1 MAKPLVIVESPAKAR
16 TIEGFLGGEFTVL
29 ASMGHIRD
37 LPAKGLNVDVDHDFA
52 VEYEVHASK
61 RETIAKLRK
70 ALKDADQLYLATDE
84 DREGEAI
91 SWHLLEV
98 LKPTVP
104 VKRMV
109 FHEITRA
116 AIQHAIDDSRDV
128 DYGLVDAQESR
139 RIVDR
144 LYGYPVSEVCW
155 RKIRQGLSAGRV
167 QSPSVR
173 LVVERERERMAF
185 VAAGY
190 WDLSAAFPTEPAFTA
205 SLATIDDHR
214 VAGSRDF
221 DSQGHTKRD
230 DVAVL
235 DENAALRLRD
245 GLADRPFAVTSVD
258 TKPYTSRPKPPFITS
273 TLQQV
278 GGSRLRMSSRQVMS
292 LAQGLYEDGYI
303 TYMRTD
309 STTLSTTAVTAARQV
324 IERQFGS
331 EYLTAEP
338 RVYAKKSK
346 NAQEA
351 HEAIRPAGDA
361 WRSPDQLRSEL
372 RGDLLRLYELIWQRT
387 LASQM
392 PDARG
397 NTVTVRIAATTVDD
411 VATGWTASGRTIT
424 FPGWQ
429 AVYGYGGD
437 DDATDSG
444 DDTAKLPNLTD
455 GQSLPGPEVAAAGH
469 ITQPPARYTE
479 ATLVKTLEEKGIGRP
494 STYASIMQTIQ
505 DRGYV
510 WKRGQALVPTT
521 DAFAVV
527 ALLEQHF
534 AHLVDYEF
542 TARMED
548 DLDEIAGGRQQ
559 RVPWLHH
566 FWFGNGSPGLKGLK
580 DKALEEADAEAI
592 NTIPLGVD
600 EHGEPIVVRNGR
612 YGPYLRRGEDTA
624 SVPEDLPL
632 DELTIDRA
640 VEILSA
646 PKGGEPLGDD
656 PETGLPVYAKSGR
669 FGPYVQLG
677 DADTLPPDTKPRM
690 SSLFQTMS
698 LSTLTLVDALQLLQ
712 LPRVVGAHPE
722 DGAEI
727 LAANGRYGPFVKWGA
742 ETRSLDSEEQL
753 LSVTLEEAVK
763 VLAEPKK
770 FGRRKAAPAPPL
782 KELGN
787 DPVSEKPVVVKDGR
801 FGPYVTDGDTNAS
814 LRKGDTI
821 ENVTIER
828 AAELLQMRRDAGP
841 STKARRGTKKASVK
855 KASVKKAS
863 VKKASA
869 RKASAKKTART
880 ATKKATASTK
890 TTSPITRASKPLDV
904 APDAD
909 GGAAGT

>member
-1 MAKPLVIVESPAKAR
+1 MPKPLVIVESPAKAR
-16 TIEGFLGGEFTVL
+16 TIEGFLGGDFTVL

-37 LPAKGLNVDVDHDFA
+37 LPAKGLSVDVDNDFK
-52 VEYEVHASK
+52 VDYEVHASK
-61 RETIAKLRK
+61 RDTIARLRR
-70 ALKDADQLYLATDE
+70 ALKEADELYLATDE

-98 LKPTVP
+98 LKPRVP
-104 VKRMV
+104 VRRMV
-109 FHEITRA
+109 FHEITQA

-185 VAAGY
+185 VAASY
-190 WDLSAAFPTEPAFTA
+190 WDLAASFATEPAFTA
-205 SLATIDDHR
+205 SLATVEGRR
-214 VAGSRDF
+214 VAGGRDF
-221 DSQGHTKRD
+221 DPQGQPRRA

-235 DENAALRLRD
+235 DEASAQRLKA
-245 GLADRPFAVTSVD
+245 GLADRPFTVAGVETR
-258 TKPYTSRPKPPFITS
+258 PYTSRPKPPFITS

-309 STTLSTTAVTAARQV
+309 STTLSDTAVTAARAV

-331 EYLTAEP
+331 DYLTDGP
-338 RVYAKKSK
+338 RTYAKVAK

-361 WRSPDQLRSEL
+361 WRSPDQLRGEL
-372 RGDLLRLYELIWQRT
+372 RGDQLRLYELIWQRT

-397 NTVTVRIAATTVDD
+397 STVTARIGATTVEG
-411 VATGWTASGRTIT
+411 VPTEWTASGRTIT

-429 AVYGYGGD
+429 AVYGFSGE
-437 DDATDSG
+437 DDAEDAG
-444 DDTAKLPNLTD
+444 DESAKLPPLEE
-455 GQSLPGPEVAAAGH
+455 GQALPGPEVRAEGH
-469 ITQPPARYTE
+469 TTLPPARYTE

-505 DRGYV
+505 ERGYV
-510 WKRGQALVPTT
+510 WKKGQALVPTT

-534 AHLVDYEF
+534 SHLVDYEF

-548 DLDEIAGGRQQ
+548 DLDEIAGGREQ
-559 RVPWLHH
+559 RVPWLRQ
-566 FWFGNGSPGLKGLK
+566 FWFGNGTPGLKGLK

-592 NTIPLGVD
+592 NTIQVGVD
-600 EHGEPIVVRNGR
+600 DAGEPIVVRNGR
-612 YGPYLRRGEDTA
+612 YGPYLKRGEDTA
-624 SVPEDLPL
+624 SVPDDLPL
-632 DELTIDRA
+632 DELTVDRA

-646 PKGGEPLGDD
+646 PKGGEPLGTD
-656 PETGLPVYAKSGR
+656 PGSGLPVFAKSGR
-669 FGPYVQLG
+669 YGPYVQLG

-690 SSLFQTMS
+690 SSLFSTMS
-698 LSTLTLVDALQLLQ
+698 LSTLTLDDALRVLQ
-712 LPRVVGAHPE
+712 LPRRVGEHP
-722 DGAEI
+722 DGGEI
-727 LAANGRYGPFVKWGA
+727 VAANGRYGPYLKWGD
-742 ETRSLDSEEQL
+742 ETRSVETEEQL
-753 LSVTLEEAVK
+753 LTVTVEEAVR
-763 VLAEPKK
+763 VLAEPKRY
-770 FGRRKAAPAPPL
+770 GRRRAAPAPPL
-782 KELGN
+782 RELGS

-801 FGPYVTDGDTNAS
+801 FGPYVTDGETNAS
-814 LRKGDTI
+814 LRKGDTV

-828 AAELLQMRRDAGP
+828 AAELLQIRREAGP
-841 STKARRGTKKASVK
+841 AKK
-855 KASVKKAS
+855 
-863 VKKASA
+863 A
-869 RKASAKKTART
+869 RKASRKSAARKKPAAKKTA
-880 ATKKATASTK
+880 KKAAAKKPAAKKTAKKAAATRPAA
-890 TTSPITRASKPLDV
+890 TSEDA
-904 APDAD
+904 AP
-909 GGAAGT
+909 AAEEGPPAEEP

>member
-1 MAKPLVIVESPAKAR
+1 MLRRMPKYLVIVESPAKAR
-16 TIEGFLGGEFTVL
+16 TIGGFLGPDYVVDS
-29 ASMGHIRD
+29 SMGHIRD
-37 LPAKGLNVDVDHDFA
+37 LPAKGLNVDTEHDFA

-61 RETIAKLRK
+61 KDTISRLKK
-70 ALKDADQLYLATDE
+70 ALKGVDELLLATDE

-109 FHEITRA
+109 FHEITQA
-116 AIQHAIDDSRDV
+116 AIEHAIEESRDV

-144 LYGYPVSEVCW
+144 LYGYPVSEVVW
-155 RKIRQGLSAGRV
+155 RKIRTGLSAGRV

-190 WDLSAAFPTEPAFTA
+190 WDLAAAFPTDPRFTA
-205 SLATIDDHR
+205 ALVTIDGNR
-214 VAGSRDF
+214 VAASRDF
-221 DSQGHTKRD
+221 DSTGRTKRD

-235 DENAALRLRD
+235 DEASAQALKTRLE
-245 GLADRPFAVTSVD
+245 GQPFTVASVE

-278 GGSRLRMSSRQVMS
+278 GGSRLRMSARQVMS
-292 LAQGLYEDGYI
+292 IAQGLYEEGYI

-309 STTLSTTAVTAARQV
+309 STTLSGTAIQAARQV
-324 IERQFGS
+324 IERQFGR
-331 EYLTAEP
+331 EYLTDAP
-338 RVYAKKSK
+338 RTYAKKSK

-372 RGDLLRLYELIWQRT
+372 RGDQLRLYELIWQRT

-397 NTVTVRIAATTVDD
+397 NTVTARIGASTTEG
-411 VATGWTASGRTIT
+411 TPTEWTSSGRTIT

-429 AVYGYGGD
+429 AVYGFSGD
-437 DDATDSG
+437 DDAEDTG
-444 DDTAKLPNLTD
+444 DDNAKLPNLTE
-455 GQSLPGPEVAAAGH
+455 GQQLPHPDVEANGH
-469 ITQPPARYTE
+469 TTQPPPRYTE

-510 WKRGQALVPTT
+510 WKKGQALVPTT

-527 ALLEQHF
+527 SLLEQHF
-534 AHLVDYEF
+534 SHLVDYEF

-559 RVPWLHH
+559 RVPWLHK
-566 FWFGNGSPGLKGLK
+566 FWFGNGDPGLLAMKEQ
-580 DKALEEADAEAI
+580 ALEQANAEAI

-600 EHGEPIVVRNGR
+600 EHGTPIVVRNGR

-646 PKGGEPLGDD
+646 PKGGEPIGTD
-656 PETGLPVYAKSGR
+656 PETQLPVYAKSGR

-677 DADTLPPDTKPRM
+677 DADTLPPDTKPKM

-698 LSTLTLVDALQLLQ
+698 LSTITLEEALQLLR
-712 LPRVVGAHPE
+712 LPRSVGDHPE
-722 DGAEI
+722 GGEI
-727 LAANGRYGPFVKWGA
+727 VASNGKFGPYLKWND
-742 ETRSLDSEEQL
+742 ETRSLDSEEKL
-753 LSVTLEEAVK
+753 LTVDLDEAVA
-763 VLAEPKK
+763 VLAQPKTY
-770 FGRRKAAPAPPL
+770 GRRKAAPAPPL

-801 FGPYVTDGDTNAS
+801 FGPYVTDGETNAS

-821 ENVTIER
+821 ENITIER
-828 AAELLQMRRDAGP
+828 AAELLQIRREAGP
-841 STKARRGTKKASVK
+841 AKKARKSAAKKAPAKKSAK
-855 KASVKKAS
+855 KAG
-863 VKKASA
+863 
-869 RKASAKKTART
+869 AKKTA
-880 ATKKATASTK
+880 AKKVAK
-890 TTSPITRASKPLDV
+890 KKP
-904 APDAD
+904 
-909 GGAAGT
+909 G

>member
-1 MAKPLVIVESPAKAR
+1 VAKPLVIVESPAKAR

-61 RETIAKLRK
+61 RDTIAKLKK
-70 ALKDADQLYLATDE
+70 ALKEADQLYLATDE

-109 FHEITRA
+109 FHEITRS
-116 AIQHAIDDSRDV
+116 AIEHAIEDSRDV

-185 VAAGY
+185 VAASY
-190 WDLSAAFPTEPAFTA
+190 WDLSATVPTDPAFTA
-205 SLATIDDHR
+205 SLATIDGHR

-221 DSQGHTKRD
+221 DSLGQTRRN

-235 DENAALRLRD
+235 DEVAAQRLKD
-245 GLADRPFAVTSVD
+245 GLADQQFTVTGVE

-292 LAQGLYEDGYI
+292 IAQGLYEDGYI

-309 STTLSTTAVTAARQV
+309 STTLSDTAIRAARQV
-324 IERQFGS
+324 IERQFGR
-331 EYLTAEP
+331 EYLTDRP
-338 RVYAKKSK
+338 RTYAKKSK

-351 HEAIRPAGDA
+351 HEAIRPAGDS
-361 WRSPDQLRSEL
+361 WRSPDQLRAEL
-372 RGDLLRLYELIWQRT
+372 RGDQLRLYELIWQRT

-397 NTVTVRIAATTVDD
+397 NTVTIHIAAITTDE
-411 VATGWTASGRTIT
+411 VATEWTASGRTIT

-437 DDATDSG
+437 DDADESG
-444 DDTAKLPNLTD
+444 DDSAKLPNLTD
-455 GQSLPGPEVAAAGH
+455 GQALPNPVVAADGH
-469 ITQPPARYTE
+469 TTQPPARYTE

-494 STYASIMQTIQ
+494 STYASTMQTIQ

-510 WKRGQALVPTT
+510 WKKGQALVATT

-527 ALLEQHF
+527 ALLEEHF
-534 AHLVDYEF
+534 SHLVDYEF

-559 RVPWLHH
+559 RVPWLHQ
-566 FWFGNGSPGLKGLK
+566 FWFGNGTPGVKGLK
-580 DKALEEADAEAI
+580 DKALEEANAEAI
-592 NTIPLGVD
+592 NSIPLGVD
-600 EHGEPIVVRNGR
+600 EDGEPIVVRNGR
-612 YGPYLRRGEDTA
+612 YGPFLRRGEDTA
-624 SVPEDLPL
+624 SLPEDLPL

-646 PKGGEPLGDD
+646 PKGGEPLGED

-669 FGPYVQLG
+669 FGPFVQLG
-677 DADTLPPDTKPRM
+677 DADTLPPDTKPKM

-698 LSTLTLVDALQLLQ
+698 LSTLTLDDALKVLR
-712 LPRVVGAHPE
+712 LPRIVGAHPE
-722 DGAEI
+722 DGAEVI
-727 LAANGRYGPFVKWGA
+727 AANGRFGPFVKWGD
-742 ETRSLDSEEQL
+742 ETRSLDAEEHL
-753 LSVTLEEAVK
+753 LTISLEDAVK

-801 FGPYVTDGDTNAS
+801 FGPYVTDGETNAS
-814 LRKGDTI
+814 LRQGDTV

-841 STKARRGTKKASVK
+841 AKKARKGAKKSPPKKAAKGTKKKVPTNKVPTRRAAPPS
-855 KASVKKAS
+855 
-863 VKKASA
+863 
-869 RKASAKKTART
+869 TA
-880 ATKKATASTK
+880 AEE
-890 TTSPITRASKPLDV
+890 
-904 APDAD
+904 
-909 GGAAGT
+909 

>member
-1 MAKPLVIVESPAKAR
+1 MPKYLVIVESPAKAR
-16 TIEGFLGGEFTVL
+16 TIGGFLGPDFIVDS
-29 ASMGHIRD
+29 SMGHIRD
-37 LPAKGLNVDVDHDFA
+37 LPAKGLNVDTEHDFA

-61 RETIAKLRK
+61 KDTISRLKK
-70 ALKDADQLYLATDE
+70 ALKGVDELLLATDE

-109 FHEITRA
+109 FHEITQS
-116 AIQHAIDDSRDV
+116 AIEHAIEDSRDV

-144 LYGYPVSEVCW
+144 LYGYPVSEVVW
-155 RKIRQGLSAGRV
+155 RKIRTGLSAGRV

-185 VAAGY
+185 VPASY
-190 WDLSAAFPTEPAFTA
+190 WDLAAAVPTEPAFTA
-205 SLATIDDHR
+205 SLASIDGAR
-214 VAGSRDF
+214 VASSRDF
-221 DSQGHTKRD
+221 DSTGDTKRED
-230 DVAVL
+230 IAVL
-235 DENAALRLRD
+235 DEAAAV
-245 GLADRPFAVTSVD
+245 GLKVSLEGQPFAVTSVD

-278 GGSRLRMSSRQVMS
+278 GGSRLRMSARQVMS

-309 STTLSTTAVTAARQV
+309 STTLSNTAITAARQI
-324 IERQFGS
+324 IERQFGR
-331 EYLTAEP
+331 EYLHDGP
-338 RVYAKKSK
+338 RTYAKKSK

-351 HEAIRPAGDA
+351 HEAIRPAGDD

-372 RGDLLRLYELIWQRT
+372 RGDQLRLYELIWQRT

-397 NTVTVRIAATTVDD
+397 NTVTARIGASTPEGVSTE
-411 VATGWTASGRTIT
+411 WTASGRTIT
-424 FPGWQ
+424 FPGWL
-429 AVYGYGGD
+429 AVYDYGGD
-437 DDATDSG
+437 DDAVESG
-444 DDTAKLPNLTD
+444 DDNAKLPALEA
-455 GQSLPGPEVAAAGH
+455 GQALPDPALDASGH
-469 ITQPPARYTE
+469 TTQPPSRYTE

-510 WKRGQALVPTT
+510 WKKGQALVPTT

-527 ALLEQHF
+527 SLLEQHF
-534 AHLVDYEF
+534 THLVDYEF

-559 RVPWLHH
+559 RVPWLHK
-566 FWFGNGSPGLKGLK
+566 FWFGNGDPGLLALK
-580 DKALEEADAEAI
+580 AKALEEANAEAI
-592 NTIPLGVD
+592 NTIPIGVD
-600 EHGEPIVVRNGR
+600 ENGEPIVIRNGR

-624 SVPEDLPL
+624 SIPEDLPL

-640 VEILSA
+640 VEILAA
-646 PKGGEPLGDD
+646 PKGGEPIGTD
-656 PETGLPVYAKSGR
+656 PESGLPVYAKSGR
-669 FGPYVQLG
+669 YGPYVQLG
-677 DADTLPPDTKPRM
+677 DADTLPPDTKPKM

-698 LSTLTLVDALQLLQ
+698 LSTLALDEALELLR
-712 LPRVVGAHPE
+712 LPRVVGEHPE
-722 DGAEI
+722 GGEI
-727 LAANGRYGPFVKWGA
+727 VASNGKFGPYLKWKD
-742 ETRSLDSEEQL
+742 ETRSLDTEEKL
-753 LSVTLEEAVK
+753 LTVGLDDAVA
-763 VLAEPKK
+763 VLAQPKTY
-770 FGRRKAAPAPPL
+770 GRRKAAPAPPL

-801 FGPYVTDGDTNAS
+801 FGPYVTDGETNAS

-821 ENVTIER
+821 EGITIER
-828 AAELLQMRRDAGP
+828 AAELLQIRRDAGP
-841 STKARRGTKKASVK
+841 AKKGGRKKAPAKRAATKTTKKTTKKTAKTSTEKAGATTKAAAKKASV
-855 KASVKKAS
+855 APPP
-863 VKKASA
+863 A
-869 RKASAKKTART
+869 RA
-880 ATKKATASTK
+880 
-890 TTSPITRASKPLDV
+890 D
-904 APDAD
+904 DA
-909 GGAAGT
+909 